1 MDIGSTASSGTS
13 DPQPDDTGATVPAQV
28 TSMPGPAATATPGPT
43 PTDAGT
49 PEPIA
54 PDAGAPEPIAAG
66 STADELDASEHD
78 PSRRAFFLSFG
89 RQAVTAAGQ
98 VAGMTDLLGRASGG
112 GIAGLLGMEPA
123 VAPGVTAATRPG
135 FVRSSPRAVVSAAV
149 PAAEDVHRSAY
160 RLAGDELVLLDQRS
174 IPESL
179 DEVVARRGSDV
190 AYYLRLGVAR
200 GGSLMAQVAAY
211 GIALTARERESRPAQ
226 EREVELQRTRQSLV
240 RARPS
245 SRLLAWSAERMR
257 LAAAALDP
265 SAGGHDVAAVLRAE
279 ADAIA
284 SDLRAW
290 NASAAVFLADQLVG
304 SHDDPVVLLHGVHGA
319 LAGGTVGSGLA
330 ALQRLRQQGREPR
343 IFLTEGRP
351 FMDGA
356 RLAAWELRQAGF
368 EHKVIADS
376 AVAWLLQRE
385 AVDAVLISAEWI
397 AANGDTGALV
407 GSRAVAQLAADSGAR
422 VIVAGVSACVDES
435 TADGAAIPEELRP
448 ASDLTAYLAAVP
460 IRTSDALVPAADVVP
475 AAAISALVTE
485 GGRTTPAALAWP
497 GASRP
502 PGTPGSPGTPGTP
515 A

>member
-1 MDIGSTASSGTS
+1 MAIGSTASSGTS
-13 DPQPDDTGATVPAQV
+13 DPQPNESGATDPAQAASV
-28 TSMPGPAATATPGPT
+28 AGPVPVAEPAAAPTDAEAPGPAATGA
-43 PTDAGT
+43 DT
-49 PEPIA
+49 PEH
-54 PDAGAPEPIAAG
+54 AGGEQDTPEHAG
-66 STADELDASEHD
+66 GEQDTPEHD
-78 PSRRAFFLSFG
+78 PSRRAFFFSFG

-98 VAGMTDLLGRASGG
+98 VAGMSDLLGRASGG
-112 GIAGLLGMEPA
+112 GIAGLLGLEPTA
-123 VAPGVTAATRPG
+123 SPAAPPGARPG
-135 FVRSSPRAVVSAAV
+135 FARSGPRALVSAAA
-149 PAAEDVHRSAY
+149 PAAEDVYRSAY

-174 IPESL
+174 IPEAL

-211 GIALTARERESRPAQ
+211 GIALTARERAARPAR
-226 EREVELQRTRQSLV
+226 EREVELQRTRQALV
-240 RARPS
+240 QARPS

-257 LAAAALDP
+257 VATAELDP
-265 SAGGHDVAAVLRAE
+265 ATEGHDVAAVLREE

-284 SDLRAW
+284 SDLRSW
-290 NASAAVFLADQLVG
+290 NASAAVFVAEQLAGSGDQ
-304 SHDDPVVLLHGVHGA
+304 PVVLLHGVHGA

-330 ALQRLRQQGREPR
+330 ALQRLREQGREPR
-343 IFLTEGRP
+343 VFLTEGRP

-368 EHKVIADS
+368 EHKVIPDS

-385 AVDAVLISAEWI
+385 PVDAVLIGAEWI

-422 VIVAGVSACVDES
+422 VIVAGVSACVDAS
-435 TADGAAIPEELRP
+435 TADGAAIPEELRS
-448 ASDLTAYLAAVP
+448 ARDLTAYLADVP

-485 GGRTTPAALAWP
+485 HGCTT
-497 GASRP
+497 
-502 PGTPGSPGTPGTP
+502 PGTPGTP
-515 A
+515 F